1 MVIKMNNIVIF
12 GDSYS
17 TYEGYIPNGYPSYY
31 RPDGRPEG
39 PDVTK
44 MKVEETWWKQVISL
58 MGGKLLLNNSWSGST
73 IGYTGY
79 GNADCSKSSSFIYRY
94 NQLKD
99 DGFFAANNVDTVF
112 VFGGTNDS
120 WANAPLGEL
129 KFADWAEKDLFNVL
143 PAISYFAYQ
152 LKNDLPNARIILII
166 NTEIKEEIQD
176 ALEKVAAH
184 YDLQSIRLRNTDKE
198 CGHPTKKGMK
208 DICSQILNVFI
219 KKALFYL

>member
-1 MVIKMNNIVIF
+1 MNNIVIF

-17 TYEGYIPNGYPSYY
+17 TYERDIPNGYLSYY
-31 RPDGRPEG
+31 SPNGHPEG

-44 MKVEETWWKQVISL
+44 MKEEETWWKQLIGL
-58 MGGKLLLNNSWSGST
+58 MDGKLLLNNSWSGST

-79 GNADCSKSSSFIYRY
+79 DGADCSKSSSFIYRY
-94 NQLKD
+94 NQLKNA
-99 DGFFAANNVDTVF
+99 GFFETNNVDTVF

-129 KFADWAEKDLFNVL
+129 KFADWVEKDLFNVL

-152 LKNDLPNARIILII
+152 LKNDLPNAKIILII

-176 ALEKVAAH
+176 ALEKVAAY
-184 YDLQSIRLRNTDKE
+184 YDLQSIRLINIDKE

-208 DICSQILNVFI
+208 DICNQIL
-219 KKALFYL
+219 KALL